1 LAPCLSLGAI
11 FGNLDFDLNP
21 GWRCTENSASFAD
34 RRNNALGQRQIRY
47 FALAHKFG
55 LSLGW

>member
-34 RRNNALGQRQIRY
+34 RRNNALGQRQIGI
-47 FALAHKFG
+47 LHWPIN
-55 LSLGW
+55 LVSL